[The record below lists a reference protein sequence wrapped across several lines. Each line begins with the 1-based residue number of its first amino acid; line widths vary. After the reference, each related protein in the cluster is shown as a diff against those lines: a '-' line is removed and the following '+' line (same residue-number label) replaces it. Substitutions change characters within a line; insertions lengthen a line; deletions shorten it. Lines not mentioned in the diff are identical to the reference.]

1 MRFRGPLIGL
11 SLFMTVAVVVTW
23 LVYATLQRE
32 VAGPTS
38 SYAAMFTDVF
48 GLRAGD
54 DVRMAGVRVGR
65 VEKIELDGKLAKVT
79 FAVQNDQQLY
89 GNTTASVTYQNI
101 IGQRYLGLA
110 LGSAG
115 TAEALPAGSMIPLE
129 QTEPSFDVGT
139 FLNGFEPMFSLLDPK
154 HADDLTKG
162 AIDSLQGD
170 QASITK
176 LVDQSS
182 QLSDTLV
189 GRDAVLGDLITNL
202 TKVTKNLGTQ
212 NENLDHTLAQA
223 RAVVGEFDDRRPT
236 LQSSVGSLA
245 RLTQRL
251 SAITDDVYPG
261 LDAIITREP
270 GFTKH
275 MAGIE
280 PQLAFTGDNLPLLLK
295 GLGRAF
301 SEGSY
306 ASLYVCD
313 LSAVSWFPGLQDI
326 TTIIVNA
333 ATPGNAAPVT
343 PENLAWHTPRCRNM
357 TNG

>member
-1 MRFRGPLIGL
+1 MRGPLIGL
-11 SLFMTVAVVVTW
+11 SAFMTVAIVVTW

-32 VAGPTS
+32 VTGPTT

-48 GLRAGD
+48 GLREGD

-65 VEKIELDGKLAKVT
+65 VEKIELDGELAKVA
-79 FAVQNDQQLY
+79 FVVQNDQHLY

-110 LGSAG
+110 LGTNG
-115 TAEALPAGSMIPLE
+115 IAEMLPAGGVIPLE
-129 QTEPSFDVGT
+129 RTEPSFDVGT
-139 FLNGFEPMFSLLDPK
+139 FLNGFEPMFSLLDPE
-154 HADDLTKG
+154 HADELTKG
-162 AIDSLQGD
+162 AIESLQGD
-170 QASITK
+170 QASITT

-182 QLSDTLV
+182 QLSNTLV
-189 GRDAVLGDLITNL
+189 GRDAVLGDLITGL
-202 TKVTKNLGTQ
+202 TRVTRNLGKQ
-212 NENLDHTLAQA
+212 NDNLDHALA
-223 RAVVGEFDDRRPT
+223 RAREVVDGFDVRRST

-245 RLTQRL
+245 QLTRRLA
-251 SAITDDVYPG
+251 AITDDVYPD
-261 LDAIITREP
+261 LDELITREP
-270 GFTKH
+270 GFAKH

-306 ASLYVCD
+306 ASLYACD

-357 TNG
+357 AHG